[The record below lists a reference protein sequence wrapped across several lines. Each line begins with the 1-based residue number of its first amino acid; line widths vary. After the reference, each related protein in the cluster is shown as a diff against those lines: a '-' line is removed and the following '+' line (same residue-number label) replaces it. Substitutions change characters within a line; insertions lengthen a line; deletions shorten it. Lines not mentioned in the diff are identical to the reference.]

1 MSDAVYPLRVVLVR
15 TKFPENIGMA
25 ARACANMG
33 ADELVL
39 VSPVWWDYD
48 KALPLAT
55 PKGVPILNRV
65 RVCKTLAEALSD
77 TVLSF
82 GTTARVGG
90 WRRDFLTPDTAAS
103 EVESTRR
110 EGAVALVFGSED
122 RGLDNEDIEACTRLV
137 NIPTDG
143 ASSLN
148 LAQAVLVLLYECLK
162 VRRGQKPVYND
173 PGAGSRRINHTEQE
187 CLFDTLKHT
196 LLELDYLK
204 DNNSEYFMMPLRR
217 FFGRHPLRRHE
228 MDMLMGICRQ
238 INNLL
243 VHRVNNRDQERHH
256 AD

>member
-1 MSDAVYPLRVVLVR
+1 
-15 TKFPENIGMA
+15 MA

-33 ADELVL
+33 GGELVL
-39 VSPVWWDYD
+39 VAPVWWDYD

-55 PKGVPILNRV
+55 PKGAPVLDRV
-65 RVCKTLAEALSD
+65 RVVETLSEALSD

-90 WRRDFLTPDTAAS
+90 WRRDFLTPADAAA
-103 EVESTRR
+103 EAEKTRE

-122 RGLDNEDIEACTRLV
+122 RGLDNSDIELCTRLV

-148 LAQAVLVLLYECLK
+148 LAQAVLILLYECLK
-162 VRRGQKPVYND
+162 VRRGQKPVHDD
-173 PGAGSRRINHTEQE
+173 PGAGSRRITHAEQE
-187 CLFDTLKHT
+187 CLYEALKHT

-204 DNNSEYFMMPLRR
+204 DTNSDYFLMPLRR
-217 FFGRHPLRRHE
+217 FFGRRPLRRHE

-238 INNLL
+238 VDNL
-243 VHRVNNRDQERHH
+243 VRRSSGKEK
-256 AD
+256 A